1 MAHYAYID
9 DNNIV
14 TQVVV
19 GRDENDLPEG
29 VSSWEEYFSNKG
41 KGRCLRTSYNTRN
54 NTHVNGG
61 IPFRGNFAGVG
72 SIYDEDL
79 DAFYRQKPFPS
90 WSFDEDILDWNAP
103 VPSPDD
109 GIGYYWDEEE
119 QAWFEILD

>member
-19 GRDENDLPEG
+19 GRDENDLPQG
-29 VSSWEEYFSNKG
+29 VNSWEEYFSSKG

-54 NTHVNGG
+54 NTHVDGG
-61 IPFRGNFAGVG
+61 VPFRGNFAGIG
-72 SIYDEDL
+72 SVYDEEL
-79 DAFYRQKPFPS
+79 DAFYRQQPFPS
-90 WSFDEDILDWNAP
+90 WSFNADILDWDAP
-103 VPSPDD
+103 VPYPDD